1 MPRDILQRLT
11 WKQIV
16 TLYRRGWEAEE
27 MRGSAREAGR
37 VHLYTSTEDHGTAE
51 AETLPRPA
59 GDAPDVD
66 AIERVFG
73 TMIQRG
79 R

>member
-16 TLYRRGWEAEE
+16 TLYHRGWEAEE

-37 VHLYTSTEDHGTAE
+37 VHLYTPTEDHGSAGE
-51 AETLPRPA
+51 ENALLPV
-59 GDAPDVD
+59 GDEPDVA
-66 AIERVFG
+66 AIERIYG
-73 TMIQRG
+73 DRIKRG
-79 R
+79 A